1 VRLLLDEM
9 LTPTIAR
16 ELTARGHDVTAVAGD
31 PAHEALSDTDVLD
44 RARAQR
50 RTVVTNN
57 IRDFR
62 PLHTE
67 AVVPGGP
74 GHFGIIFM
82 PPGYRR
88 TTADTGRIIAAV
100 EATLAEHPGESD
112 LANAEAWL

>member
-1 VRLLLDEM
+1 LLLDEM

-16 ELTARGHDVTAVAGD
+16 ELAARGHDVTAVAGD
-31 PAHEALSDTDVLD
+31 PAHEALSDTDVLNL
-44 RARAQR
+44 ARSQR

-67 AVVPGGP
+67 AVTPGGA

-82 PPGYRR
+82 PATYRR
-88 TTADTGRIIAAV
+88 TKADTGRIIAAL
-100 EATLAEHPGESD
+100 ETKLAEYPGESD

>member
-1 VRLLLDEM
+1 M

-31 PAHEALSDTDVLD
+31 PAHQALSDTDVLD
-44 RARAQR
+44 LARSQR
-50 RTVVTNN
+50 RTIVTNN

-67 AVVPGGP
+67 AVAPGGL
-74 GHFGIIFM
+74 GHSGIIFM
-82 PPGYRR
+82 PATYRR
-88 TTADTGRIIAAV
+88 TKADTGRILAAL
-100 EATLAEHPGESD
+100 EAKLTEHPGESD